1 MTNSTAEKNYVLTNE
16 YNEQSQKV
24 LSKEQTELLEKYF
37 EAMGHFY
44 YIIPLKKVY
53 DIINGQYEENYSEDD
68 FLKFAEAVP
77 FNQRLHCD
85 LVGEDFDDDSKTP
98 IFERNL
104 VHESILMDYDVYDD
118 LMYSKRGKNDYFIPP
133 KEELLKYTDDLYEP
147 KSPQYR
153 AMRSFVARYQD
164 VGAREA
170 EDRLFELMFNIR
182 DGVSSPLAV
191 VNKMSRFSDIH
202 IYAEHYYEF
211 ETLFIDLYNHI
222 RNPHLNGYTPEE
234 YLQMTNAPDESMYAV
249 KENIPEE
256 EIIDEL
262 SEAVAACEYFQYEVR
277 KFRENIHMLASQNQ
291 QTVKKKKIGRND
303 PCPCGSGKKYKKC
316 CGANL

>member
-1 MTNSTAEKNYVLTNE
+1 MTNSTEKDNVLTNE
-16 YNEQSQKV
+16 YNQQPQKE

-44 YIIPLKKVY
+44 HIIPLEKVY

-77 FNQRLHCD
+77 FNKRLHCD

-104 VHESILMDYDVYDD
+104 VHESMLVGYDEYDD
-118 LMYSKRGKNDYFIPP
+118 LMYSKSSKKDYYILP
-133 KEELLKYTDDLYEP
+133 KEELLKYADDLYEP
-147 KSPQYR
+147 KGSQYR
-153 AMRSFVARYQD
+153 AMRSFVARYKD
-164 VGAREA
+164 VSAREA
-170 EDRLFELMFNIR
+170 EDCLYELMFNIR

-211 ETLFIDLYNHI
+211 EPLFIDLYNHT
-222 RNPHLNGYTPEE
+222 RNPHLNGYTPKE
-234 YLQMTNAPDESMYAV
+234 YLQMTNDSDESMYAV
-249 KENIPEE
+249 KENIPED
-256 EIIDEL
+256 EIFDEL
-262 SEAVAACEYFQYEVR
+262 SEAVAACERFQYQA
-277 KFRENIHMLASQNQ
+277 RELRESFSMLASQNQ
-291 QTVKKKKIGRND
+291 QPVKKKKIGRND

-316 CGANL
+316 CGADL

>member
-1 MTNSTAEKNYVLTNE
+1 MTNSTEKNYVLTNE
-16 YNEQSQKV
+16 YNQQPQNE

-37 EAMGHFY
+37 EAMGNFY
-44 YIIPLKKVY
+44 CIIPLKKVY

-77 FNQRLHCD
+77 FNKRLHCD

-98 IFERNL
+98 IFERNI
-104 VHESILMDYDVYDD
+104 VHESMLVDYDVYDN
-118 LMYSKRGKNDYFIPP
+118 LMYSKSGKNDYYIPP
-133 KEELLKYTDDLYEP
+133 KEELLKYADDLYEP

-153 AMRSFVARYQD
+153 AMRSFVERYKD
-164 VGAREA
+164 VSAREA
-170 EDRLFELMFNIR
+170 EDCLFELMFNIR
-182 DGVSSPLAV
+182 DGVSSPLEV
-191 VNKMSRFSDIH
+191 VNEMSRFNDIH

-211 ETLFIDLYNHI
+211 EPLFIDLYNHT

-234 YLQMTNAPDESMYAV
+234 YLQMTNDSEESMYAV

-256 EIIDEL
+256 EIFDKL
-262 SEAVAACEYFQYEVR
+262 SEAVEACEYFRYRAR
-277 KFRENIHMLASQNQ
+277 KFREGGTMQVSRNQ
-291 QTVKKKKIGRND
+291 QPVKKKKIGRND

-316 CGANL
+316 CGADL